1 VRWCEDMRSNT
12 LICTHKHAHMRTF
25 IHIYMS
31 SITYIYTHKHTHT
44 YIHSHV
50 HMHTC
55 SQGHACDGPRTL
67 VSSSTAH
74 PRTHVYTCTHAHR
87 PCVRWSEDISA
98 EHFVYDLVCMRYN
111 EYTHE
116 LHFWSP
122 SVLYNI
128 YIVYP
133 PPQHTHQLHGW
144 SPSLCLPRPCP
155 LSLTLFRVLYLCV

>member
-1 VRWCEDMRSNT
+1 MVRG
-12 LICTHKHAHMRTF
+12 HAFEHINMYTQTRTPAF
-25 IHIYMS
+25 VHIYMS
-31 SITYIYTHKHTHT
+31 AITYMYTHTHT
-44 YIHSHV
+44 HTFTCTYAHMLTGPCVRWSEDIGIVLHSKP
-50 HMHTC
+50 TN
-55 SQGHACDGPRTL
+55 SHACM
-67 VSSSTAH
+67 H
-74 PRTHVYTCTHAHR
+74 TCTHAHR